1 MLTPSPPPSPAP
13 PSPLFS
19 ESRWKRTNLYATQI
33 SKGQNE
39 DANGK
44 DAADLNSDEEMDQLA
59 KNDKERDQIQKERK
73 ASKQMEHQYWL
84 EMCDSQHR
92 YGTNLK
98 VSLDPVLRFRQCFF
112 FGGGLH
118 ADATH
123 RPTRSGTFPIRMRS
137 LRQWAAS
144 ADTC

>member
-1 MLTPSPPPSPAP
+1 
-13 PSPLFS
+13 
-19 ESRWKRTNLYATQI
+19 
-33 SKGQNE
+33 
-39 DANGK
+39 
-44 DAADLNSDEEMDQLA
+44 MDQLA

-112 FGGGLH
+112 LGGGCTL
-118 ADATH
+118 TP
-123 RPTRSGTFPIRMRS
+123 PTVPRAVVRSRSGCGLS
-137 LRQWAAS
+137 AS
-144 ADTC
+144 GLPQLTRVELQVPPEVERRV